1 MVWFR
6 LCCVTHLQMAYTA
19 LLVRTFQALGI
30 WEDEIEERDVNVVGM
45 IFFFLVL
52 ATVPSV
58 DRNNND

>member
-45 IFFFLVL
+45 IFFLVL

>member
-1 MVWFR
+1 
-6 LCCVTHLQMAYTA
+6 MAYTA